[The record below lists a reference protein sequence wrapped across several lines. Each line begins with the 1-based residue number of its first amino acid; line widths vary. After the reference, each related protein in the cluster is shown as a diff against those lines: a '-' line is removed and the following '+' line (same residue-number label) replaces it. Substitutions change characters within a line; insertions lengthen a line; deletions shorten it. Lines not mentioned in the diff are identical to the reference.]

1 MYDLPVCVGRLLKD
15 AMEIRTY
22 QYDNLLLIKCMTY
35 QYVLVDYS
43 KMLWKYIPV

>member
-1 MYDLPVCVGRLLKD
+1 MYDLPVCVGGLLNV
-15 AMEIRTY
+15 AMEIHTY

-43 KMLWKYIPV
+43 TLLWKYIPV